1 MVRFLRARLH
11 TILGQGKMASV
22 LTPPLALSTSNWI
35 YLAGVIISGLAFV
48 GVIVSLLLLRAQGLA
63 ARDATLVIAYQNMT
77 AQMAD
82 MDRFFLEHL
91 DLRPYFFGGKE
102 PPNARDEH
110 DRVLAVAEMYVNL
123 MDNVLTQSPALNRDG
138 IAADWEAYFRG
149 VYETS
154 PVVREFWAE
163 HGSEWFANS
172 PLATLYPTPPS

>member
-1 MVRFLRARLH
+1 M
-11 TILGQGKMASV
+11 
-22 LTPPLALSTSNWI
+22 LTPRLALSTANWI
-35 YLAGVIISGLAFV
+35 LLAGVIIKGLAFV

-82 MDRFFLEHL
+82 MERYLLEHL

-102 PPNARDEH
+102 PPGAEDEH
-110 DRVLAVAEMYVNL
+110 NRVLAVAEMYINL
-123 MDNVLTQSPALNRDG
+123 MDNVLTQSPALNRAG

-154 PVVREFWAE
+154 PALREFWAA
-163 HGSEWFANS
+163 HGGEWFANS
-172 PLATLYPTPPS
+172 PLTTLFPPALVPSGQSDERVR

>member
-1 MVRFLRARLH
+1 MP
-11 TILGQGKMASV
+11 
-22 LTPPLALSTSNWI
+22 TPHLALSTTNWI
-35 YLAGVIISGLAFV
+35 FLSGVIINGLALV

-63 ARDATLVIAYQNMT
+63 QRDATLVIAYQNMT

-82 MDRFFLEHL
+82 MDRFFLENL

-102 PPNARDEH
+102 PPRAQDEH

-154 PVVREFWAE
+154 PALREFWAE
-163 HGSEWFANS
+163 HGREWFASS
-172 PLATLYPTPPS
+172 PLVTLFPTAPSEREH